1 MGLMNCSWY
10 RKKLFKTD
18 ITKGN
23 NWFSI
28 PLRQIVREDFLS
40 KQEKEELRAQ
50 QEIPARLIDPKL
62 QIFNDIVLI
71 QWDMPKITGNT
82 SSTYALRTGWNNVR
96 LSNNLKEGDLVQ
108 LWSFQVGQ
116 QACEDASSSTATN
129 KGQLCFALVLL

>member
-1 MGLMNCSWY
+1 MGLMNCWWY

-40 KQEKEELRAQ
+40 KQEKEELRAR
-50 QEIPARLIDPKL
+50 QEIPTRLINPKL

-82 SSTYALRTGWNNVR
+82 SSTYALKTGCNNVR
-96 LSNNLKEGDLVQ
+96 KSNDLKEGDLVQ
-108 LWSFQVGQ
+108 LWSLWVL
-116 QACEDASSSTATN
+116 AN
-129 KGQLCFALVLL
+129 KLVKMPLLLLL

>member
-1 MGLMNCSWY
+1 M
-10 RKKLFKTD
+10 
-18 ITKGN
+18 
-23 NWFSI
+23 
-28 PLRQIVREDFLS
+28 S

-96 LSNNLKEGDLVQ
+96 KSNDLKKGDLVQ
-108 LWSFQVGQ
+108 LWSLRVL
-116 QACEDASSSTATN
+116 AN
-129 KGQLCFALVLL
+129 KLVKMPLLLLL